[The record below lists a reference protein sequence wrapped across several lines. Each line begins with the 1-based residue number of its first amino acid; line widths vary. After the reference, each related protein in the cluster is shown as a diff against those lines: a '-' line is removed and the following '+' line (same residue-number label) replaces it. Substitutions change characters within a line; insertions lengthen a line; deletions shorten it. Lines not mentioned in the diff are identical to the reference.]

1 MRTGSARAGVSLGQW
16 QRRRGNRRPTWRL
29 RPMVAL
35 VLGTLGAGRA
45 QATMVG
51 NVIVPDGRTATTLA
65 VHGSVT
71 DIHTRTVSGANAFNA
86 FSRFS
91 VAAGRTVNLDLP
103 SGTQNLIN
111 IVTGAPTQVDG
122 IINSI
127 SQGHI
132 GGHVFFADPYGLVVG
147 QSGAMNVGSLTVTT
161 PTHAFL
167 DALVSRTGVVNQ
179 ADTAALLAGRAP
191 QSPDGVIIIDGKIR
205 ALDAVDLRAGIV
217 RYAGTATVGADAAG
231 TIFRHVVNVE
241 GLQHATG
248 LTEDQGQIVITGGQQ
263 AVISGTLD
271 AGGTHGG
278 TIAVTAPKVD
288 LTSTARLQASGP
300 LGGGTIRVGALA
312 DGTIAADTVTMARGA
327 TLNANAETTGQGGTV
342 TVVSHDGTR
351 FEGTI
356 NAQGGAQSGNGGQ
369 VEVSATRGLY
379 FEGTVN
385 TDAPHGFSGD
395 LLLDPTDLYVA
406 DSNTT
411 GSSNTITVGQ
421 LQAEGNTNI
430 TLTASNQLTV
440 GSSNGG
446 AANVDL
452 TQLLSGS
459 TLTLDAGTGTSG
471 AGNIVFNSG
480 SSIETGGGG
489 VAINAGTGFSGA
501 TATSSGG
508 LVTLGAITAPGAA
521 ITVQA
526 AQEITVPTGATL
538 TSSANAAG
546 AISLTAPEITVQSGS
561 TIAAVSATAGTATGI
576 VTLDAASTQTAA
588 SGPVSTSSGI
598 TLDGGISADAIDAET
613 TASSVSSYSGDGATG
628 YATVAGSALLSGQ
641 GPGFSLYY
649 VQADASAGLTVGGTA
664 MLDSP
669 VISLTAQATET
680 AKSLDFA
687 GLLASGM
694 VLPTTYGNVTGTAS
708 VAIMG
713 GATIDATQSLT
724 VAAHNTDTL
733 SASAIALTTRGAT
746 KGAGAVAIGIADVN
760 TTAVIHS
767 GAQISGGG
775 TVTIAADNQNSLSTS
790 ATAMANNAGMAGI
803 GVSVADYNVNANAS
817 DGADLGSSADP
828 VGNVLVQALNTTTAD
843 TNAASAS
850 AGSSFILKYAFKG
863 LNAVGGSLSGFAG
876 SLSGSE
882 LGAVSSETPSASAPD
897 GGSATSGGTSV
908 PFKVAGA
915 MAFTTS
921 SITADATIGADPTV
935 TAAAAPVVDSSGT
948 VNVVANTTTT
958 GVRNNA
964 SAAVNSETTESAGT
978 ATNPASSVSIAAGIA
993 IGFFAN
999 TAHATIGNGTT
1010 INATHIGVGSVAS
1023 LPISVT
1029 WWPSTWTSPS
1039 ALLSNILG
1047 KANGTLGAYTQA
1059 ITSGALAT
1067 SQSTKAQVA
1076 GAIDWF
1082 QTNNSSLA
1090 FIGDGA
1096 TLTAS
1101 GDAGTWKTT
1110 GYSATANAL
1119 TWNWNNTVAVEA
1131 SGIAQSIDAG
1141 GNVGL
1146 TFFGT
1151 QGGSQA
1157 SAGGAFQGVWYQDS
1171 TVAGIGNATVD
1182 VANGGVDVNAGSQ
1195 DTVIALLPSAGSGS
1209 GIGLSGAISFIN
1221 LDETTHAS
1229 VSNGARLTVGGDLS
1243 VNAVQ
1248 ALQLLNIAGS
1258 VQLSNSAGVGVG
1270 IAVNSVK
1277 TDTQAYIGNNA
1288 MDDPSTTQPTLTGG
1302 GLIQAGAV
1310 AVTATSD
1317 GQMLALSV
1325 SAAKASGS
1333 NSQSSSGGTG
1343 GGSNSSPTDDVMNI
1357 PADIAAIDSNLTGNA
1372 TTDATSDSDAETGTN
1387 ALSSGQGGSSTTAGS
1402 GGTPAPKF
1410 GLSVAGSASVNV
1422 TNVSTQAYIDG
1433 ADVVLPAL
1441 AATGNGRLT
1450 IQALNET
1457 ATVAVS
1463 GGGALTLAGQ
1473 GSSSWS
1479 AAVTAALAIN
1489 ILGNTTTASLAD
1501 STVTQVQQAAIT
1513 AATGGQAVSVALG
1526 VAANTNTNSASGEG
1540 AGSVSLTLAQS
1551 TVSATDTNSTLSGL
1565 AAASTAP
1572 SLAITAY
1579 DETDI
1584 GDGGG
1589 AFFGGGKVGVGVA
1602 FSFNKV
1608 ANTLTAALTG
1618 GDVTGMGSVSV
1629 QALDAT
1635 QILTMALVGGG
1646 SSGSSGFTGAASL
1659 AINDVGNTDSAG
1671 ITGGAVVTSGTVT
1684 VSAQSGGTNSA
1695 LTTLL
1700 TQGASGAPSATDTGM
1715 SFSFTGSPLPAF
1727 SGSAIVAIAGNI
1739 LVSGN
1744 NVGLSVVYNTIH
1756 SHYDATIADST
1767 VTTRGAVD
1775 VTANDQ
1781 ANIIGLAVGGGVSTG
1796 NFAGVGSITV
1806 NQIADTAAATI
1817 GNPQDTSNLTTVSAG
1832 SLDESA
1838 TNGGGIWSLAGN
1850 IAYSKGVAAG
1860 AAVSYNSINNTT
1872 SAAVDE
1878 AQVTMAGD
1886 ATQTASNSAAVDT
1899 LAAAGVGSQGVALG
1913 GAISANVLTNTTT
1926 VAVANSGI
1934 GAAAWTAQALDNA
1947 DIGAISGDAAVSTGG
1962 VAVGIGLS
1970 VNTIGDTTTATLAS
1984 STLAVPAA
1992 TAAFTAANTS
2002 TIQAIAA
2009 GGAVSTSS
2017 VAVGG
2022 ANTDN
2027 IITNTTAA
2035 SATDVAGSIGGLTIG
2050 ATDGSTIQSLAGELA
2065 GGSDVGVGGAVSVNS
2080 IENSV
2085 TASLGGTLAVQ
2096 GTALVD
2102 VSAQATGTIQ
2112 SLGAVGSLGG
2122 EGAGAGAATGNNIG
2136 TTVSAGLNTLT
2147 VSDSN
2152 ATIAVNAQN
2161 TATIEAAAVGA
2172 AGSGTAAV
2180 GVGVAV
2186 NRIGG
2191 TTHAYVH
2198 GGTLNIRDLTV
2209 GAVTTNGIATIAA
2222 GVAVSGEVSAAGSLA
2237 TDVLTGTTTADID
2250 EGAQVVAF
2258 NNVGVT
2264 ASDANIISAAS
2275 GALAIGAGAAG
2286 IGLGVTVNVLNDS
2299 TNAFIGDTGT
2309 TPTSVTAEAQGSS
2322 LLTVANGALTT
2333 VPGVQNLQTYSGYV
2347 APVLTEGTMT
2357 VHGLAVNAES
2367 RNAVSGL
2374 ATSVS
2379 LAFDPA
2385 GSAAVNA
2392 DAVTNVIGGT
2402 TRAYAENALLN
2413 QNGTAGSGQS
2423 VSIMA
2428 SRHDF
2433 GANLVFGAAAGATDV
2448 AASAALGVNTFNG
2461 TTSAYLM
2468 SDTTSA
2474 AEGVTVAA
2482 RSSQDSLGLAAGLSG
2497 GIVGVAGTGLINL
2510 FTDTTQAYVAGG
2522 QVSGGGL
2529 SVSAQSRAAEG
2540 LVTGTISGGAVGVA
2554 ATVLVVD
2561 GNDSTQA
2568 WVGQAG
2574 LTTAINVTQA
2584 MVVNA
2589 TSATNLWT
2597 LAVSGAVG
2605 AGAGFAGQVAVL
2617 VLHNTTTAT
2626 VQDATVVAPAV
2637 TVAAADNTAINAYAG
2652 ALAGGE
2658 SAGVGIGANVVVL
2671 GDTVGAAVNDSQ
2683 LTTGALAVQAQ
2694 ATQAIT
2700 LVTATAGLSGGY
2712 SGAGAVGLIL
2722 AGSSNGGAALTA
2734 LKSSGSLRTASAVGT
2749 GGNSAGGDS
2758 SLSNT
2763 EQTGVSQA
2771 TTFNAGTAATSIIP
2785 DATTAMITG
2794 GTVQAGTVT
2803 VSATESTSTSNI
2815 AGAGA
2820 GGVVGTGAGVA
2831 VTIIN
2836 DTVGAAVTGAHVSA
2850 NSLAVTALAQDG
2862 SNGAAVS
2869 TQAYAGVGGAIFGL
2883 GAAIGVGTIGNTV
2896 TATVGGAVNTTGAL
2910 TVSADDGQSV
2920 SSTGIGAAVGAGA
2933 VGVVVGDATRQS
2945 TVEATLGGR
2954 VSAASVAV
2962 TAQAN
2967 GAAGASVTG
2976 AAAGI
2981 VSGTGAAATA
2991 TDADIVTADVA
3002 PATTVSGLQG
3012 GVTVQATDT
3021 PAASANAVGVAV
3033 SATVGLGLS
3042 IAIAQVTPIVTAD
3055 IGSGA
3060 TLSGT
3065 GGVTII
3071 ALVAPANGGTG
3082 ASATAIAGTGGL
3094 LVGAGAATAQATDGA
3109 TVEAYT
3115 GTLQGSN
3122 STLTAVNGMVLPNG
3136 PITVSAN
3143 NTSRQQANA
3152 TGVTAGALAVGAS
3165 VATAQ
3170 STATTFAGLGSGTTT
3185 TAQSGSNAG
3194 TGTIAVLATGNDT
3207 NNASATAGSG
3217 GIIAGD
3223 AAVAN
3228 TDDNAVTI
3236 ATIGANSHLRAY
3248 GAVNPSTDALTG
3260 GAMTVSATHTSAY
3273 FGSADSVNAAAAS
3286 ASGAFANNTV
3296 TNTTAA
3302 DIGTGA
3308 TLQAMGTITITA
3320 ANTTSEDNRGNDS
3333 VNAGAGGLLN
3343 GTAAVSETSITESAV
3358 AHIAADS
3365 RLVSGLDPFLNPGQ
3379 ILVTADN
3386 VLTSKDQAIL
3396 NSGGAIEGAGVNST
3410 TTVNETNAVT
3420 VGNGA
3425 YFFSYGTIGLG
3436 TYSLD
3441 AVGNAAYA
3449 HTWGLAGV
3457 AVADATSQVDAN
3469 QSVTLGTNVSMLGYG
3484 SVTLSAG
3491 QSGDGLWTTDIA
3503 PDAIAQSYVRAL
3515 IAIPAADASA
3525 PVTGSSTL
3533 TTGSGDAIDS
3543 GRNIYLFA
3551 YRGTDSPQANGTG
3564 HGYELGFIPV
3574 TDGSSNP
3581 SVSVTSVASLNGTAV
3596 GGWFHDQSL
3605 IIGANG
3611 GITSASGAPIMVTFD
3626 SAFNPQGFLSD
3637 LSTSQVANGDGSVA
3651 IGLLKSYV
3659 SQSAVTAAELSPL
3672 YAAAGNV
3679 TVHAAS
3685 INGGAT
3691 LTAYGAPQIT
3701 VENNSPDYLLVD
3713 GAYIPAAGGGNV
3725 YFTGGV
3731 AAANATAAGIT
3742 VNAIDAGGT
3751 PAISIAENYNSAVGS
3766 DDNGEGPAIFLT
3778 GPIEGLTS
3786 DVTISNADGSFGEF
3800 GTITAL
3806 EQIID
3811 IPNGA
3816 FVTYLPGKTYH
3827 SGTSPESAWY
3837 NYLTNTVLP
3846 QTPDQAVVDIVNA
3859 TYNANGSNNSSNSLT
3874 HTVLWQAGTNTGFD
3888 DTYDQ
3893 SKDTPDG
3900 TNSTTSTDYD
3910 YIGGTSDIY
3919 FGSCIAAV
3927 SGGCSNGAPAAASP
3941 VDQAY
3946 GGGPGGGSGYDYPL
3960 IPTATL
3966 TYTQSSYSDANLSGA
3981 TGSVTNSGGPIGI
3994 VAKYIDLNST
4004 ITSGQPTDWSV
4015 SLPSAL
4021 DTTLTAYTVEYD
4033 TLRSLG
4039 FNDLSSTITLPSAV
4053 VNTGDQP
4060 ITATYNVL
4068 TNQITLNAVHA
4079 AGGGFVM
4086 LDGGIISTDP
4096 NGGVSI
4102 NDGYGQVVV
4111 NNQTTAPVVVNN
4123 IDTGTGAIGEVKIID
4138 TLQPA
4143 NLNHWWYLYK
4153 QGVGLSVYNNRNG
4166 YDTLSQAQLVSSTT
4180 GDSATYDPVSG
4191 LRYQWTET
4199 VNVERSYTGGPS
4211 YSAGNWSWANANY
4224 SPTQTAQ
4231 WVVSPGA
4238 LITGSSD
4245 TNAFTATLTGSAS
4258 AIASQQVVYHGC
4270 SGDSDCNF
4278 GFPEWWQYN
4287 IIGEGT
4293 LTATSSVYASNPI
4306 AISFNN
4312 SARALVSVTSPAGVV
4327 LDGEILNPDG
4337 LTAIAASNG
4346 DITQANT
4353 ATLSTAS
4360 LLLAADGDIGTAAQP
4375 LVATLGNTGYLSAA
4389 SSNGA
4394 IHLTLGSAVNITGD
4408 TVTPATLAAPYS
4420 SADITASDFGPAVT
4434 AAGNVDISAT
4444 GAINDEVGSYVIGS
4458 NINLISVDAGIG
4470 SATAPLDILATGTA
4484 NGAGGVIGGLVNANA
4499 ALTIGLSS
4507 PYGNLV
4513 IGSIVSDA
4521 GDVYLTSGGGIF
4533 DARAE
4538 TPADTLSQT
4547 QMKTVWT
4554 SLNTLEKPTT
4564 TSGEAAFTSA
4574 VDQTSTSSFESLAQA
4589 NFAAYERLVNPE
4601 IGAVQGGTLTLT
4613 QAGTALFTPL
4623 AAAAGMTPAAYAQ
4636 GQYTSLTGFF
4646 ASNFGSQWASVLAP
4660 IAQGTSLWANFWAA
4674 NSNPTTATDTTLANQ
4689 LGAMTAHAGWT
4700 ADELTYELDN
4710 QALAAGTGTLV
4721 GTTTPNVAGHNVSL
4735 IAGGSIGTVATPV
4748 TVTAAE
4754 ILGGTLTSAQAAALA
4769 LATLPGEVSSQTV
4782 NGALQFTIT
4791 QTAPLFVNATGTFT
4805 AHSPGNIYIQS
4816 AGALALDG
4824 VAAGGSAVLAASQDI
4839 TSTVAPGAAVV
4850 TTGGNLALTAGT
4862 GSIGSATTPLAV
4874 NVGGNLSAAAGDSL
4888 YLTELNGNLTLSQVS
4903 AINTVVLNAPTG
4915 SLLSLGLP
4923 GLTNVDGDTV
4933 TLTAQGDIGQPT
4945 AFLTAQTGS
4954 GGLTATAGGFI
4965 GLDAPLP
4972 PNALTAT
4979 FTLDTVTAGGPLDV
4993 VTGENLVADTLSSVG
5008 NLTIT
5013 GTGSGTI
5020 HSAATQAALTMRT
5033 TGNLTAG
5040 TVRAGTTAD
5049 LTSGGNMSVGS
5060 GTSGGSQTLISG
5072 GNLDYTTLDAGND
5085 VTIDSVGTVA
5095 GQSLLATGN
5104 IGMTA
5109 GALDMPVGGTIQG
5122 GGIVGVTTNG
5132 NIILGSLT
5140 STLDPS
5146 IATIDVDLAAGG
5158 AITSNAGAVTNITAL
5173 SPGSETE
5180 LAAGRGIGTLTVP
5193 LVVDLPWLDATTT
5206 SGPLVIRDLMGL
5218 DAPVLTATAGAIEVS
5233 ADGPLTVGTV
5243 TAGTT
5248 ADLTSEGAFIGTDV
5262 TAGGNAEISAWGS
5275 AGALQLANF
5284 SADNGLLQ
5292 TSGNMTLGTAT
5303 TADTLTLIA
5312 ANVYAQDITTG
5323 GLLSVTANAP
5333 AGIIDLQTVN
5343 APEVAFATRGT
5354 LTVESLT
5361 LQNSGQFAANVMTL
5375 GIHHPYDNT
5384 LVLAATGFDNGVA
5397 RRITLGVDSIGPV
5410 AFSRLFA
5417 RNAVI
5422 NVAANP
5428 VTIADGEITDT
5439 LTMWTPQRSLY
5450 MNNIDPA
5457 LENFGIQL
5465 YQPSTFFM
5473 LGEFGA
5479 HTVTNAYVVNYG
5491 FNVDGTVNDYI
5502 GSHIGLAPDFTGSSG
5517 VHSGG
5522 LANLGLIG
5530 ANHGVVWRDLWARWT
5545 APPLPPHRGR
5555 RIRVI
5560 GSGVDWRRQWG
5571 L

>member
-1 MRTGSARAGVSLGQW
+1 MRIGSTRAGANLDQW
-16 QRRRGNRRPTWRL
+16 RRRRGSRRPAWRL

-35 VLGTLGAGRA
+35 VLGTFGVARA
-45 QATMVG
+45 HAAMAG

-71 DIHTRTVSGANAFNA
+71 DIRTGTVSGANAFNA
-86 FSRFS
+86 FSHFS
-91 VAAGRTVNLDLP
+91 VVAGRTVNLDLP

-111 IVTGAPTQVDG
+111 IVTGAPTEVDG
-122 IINSI
+122 VINSI

-147 QSGAMNVGSLTVTT
+147 QSGVMNVGSLTVTT

-167 DALVSRTGVVNQ
+167 DALVSRTGAINQ
-179 ADTAALLAGRAP
+179 ADTTALLAGRAP

-231 TIFRHVVNVE
+231 TIFRHIVNVE
-241 GLQHATG
+241 GLQRATG
-248 LTEDQGQIVITGGQQ
+248 LTEDQGRIVITGGRQ
-263 AVISGTLD
+263 AVVSGTLD

-288 LTSTARLQASGP
+288 LTSTAHLQASGP
-300 LGGGTIRVGALA
+300 QGGGTIRVGAGA
-312 DGTIAADTVTMARGA
+312 GGTIAADTVTIARGA
-327 TLNANAETTGQGGTV
+327 TLNANAETTGQGGIV
-342 TVVSHDGTR
+342 TVVSHDGTH
-351 FEGTI
+351 FQGTI

-385 TDAPHGFSGD
+385 TDAPHGRSGD

-411 GSSNTITVGQ
+411 GSSNTITVSS

-430 TLTASNQLTV
+430 TLEASNQLTI

-452 TQLLSGS
+452 TQLLSGH
-459 TLTLDAGTGTSG
+459 TLTLDAGTSTSSGTSG
-471 AGNIVFNSG
+471 AGDVVFNSG

-508 LVTLGAITAPGAA
+508 LVTLGTITAPGAA

-561 TIAAVSATAGTATGI
+561 AIAAVSATAGTATGI
-576 VTLDAASTQTAA
+576 VTLDAASAQTAA
-588 SGPVSTSSGI
+588 SGLVSTSSGI
-598 TLDGGISADAIDAET
+598 TVDGGISADAITAAT
-613 TASSVSSYSGDGATG
+613 TASSVSSYSGDGVTG
-628 YATVAGSALLSGQ
+628 YATVAGNTLLSGQ
-641 GPGFSLYY
+641 GPGFSLYD
-649 VQADASAGLTVGGTA
+649 VQADANAGLTVGSSA
-664 MLDSP
+664 VLDSP
-669 VISLTAQATET
+669 TISLTAQATET
-680 AKSLDFA
+680 AQSLDFA
-687 GLLASGM
+687 SILEGGT
-694 VLPTTYGNVTGTAS
+694 VLPATYGNVTGTAS

-733 SASAIALTTRGAT
+733 SASAIALTTSGAT
-746 KGAGAVAIGIADVN
+746 KGAGAVAIGTADVN

-790 ATAMANNAGMAGI
+790 ATAMANKAGVAGI
-803 GVSVADYNVNANAS
+803 GVSVADYNVNASAS
-817 DGADLGSSADP
+817 DGADLGSTADP
-828 VGNVLVQALNTTTAD
+828 VGNVLVQALNTTTTDA
-843 TNAASAS
+843 NAASAS
-850 AGSSFILKYAFKG
+850 TGSNFVLKYAFKG
-863 LNAVGGSLSGFAG
+863 LDTVSGSLSGFAG

-882 LGAVSSETPSASAPD
+882 LGAVSSETPSATTPT
-897 GGSATSGGTSV
+897 GGSAPSGGTSV

-921 SITADATIGADPTV
+921 NIAADATIGADPTV
-935 TAAAAPVVDSSGT
+935 ASASAPVVDSSGT
-948 VNVVANTTTT
+948 VAVVANTTTS
-958 GVRNNA
+958 GVRSNA
-964 SAAVNSETTESAGT
+964 SSAVNSETTESAGT
-978 ATNPASSVSIAAGIA
+978 ATNPASSYSVSAGIA
-993 IGFFAN
+993 LGFFTNA
-999 TAHATIGNGTT
+999 AHATIGNGTT
-1010 INATHIGVGSVAS
+1010 INATDIGVGSVAS

-1029 WWPSTWTSPS
+1029 WWPSTWTSPT
-1039 ALLSNILG
+1039 AVLSNILG
-1047 KANGTLGAYTQA
+1047 KANGTLGLYKQVV
-1059 ITSGALAT
+1059 TSGALAT
-1067 SQSTKAQVA
+1067 SQATKAQLA

-1101 GDAGTWKTT
+1101 GDAGTWTTT

-1146 TFFGT
+1146 TFFGNK
-1151 QGGSQA
+1151 GGSNA
-1157 SAGGAFQGVWYQDS
+1157 SAGGAFQGVWYQDR
-1171 TVAGIGNATVD
+1171 TIAGIGNATVD
-1182 VANGGVDVNAGSQ
+1182 VANGGVDVNAGGQ

-1229 VSNGARLTVGGDLS
+1229 ISNGARLTVGGDLS

-1277 TDTQAYIGNNA
+1277 TDTRAYIGDNA
-1288 MDDPSTTQPTLTGG
+1288 ADDPSATQPALTDG

-1333 NSQSSSGGTG
+1333 SSQSGSGGS
-1343 GGSNSSPTDDVMNI
+1343 GGSNSSNSSPPTDDIMNI
-1357 PADIAAIDSNLTGNA
+1357 PADITALDGGVTSNA
-1372 TTDATSDSDAETGTN
+1372 TADATGDSDAETGTN
-1387 ALSSGQGGSSTTAGS
+1387 ALSSGQGGSSTAAGS

-1433 ADVVLPAL
+1433 VGIVLPAL
-1441 AATGNGRLT
+1441 AATGNGALT

-1457 ATVAVS
+1457 ATVAAS

-1501 STVTQVQQAAIT
+1501 SVVTDVQKATIT

-1540 AGSVSLTLAQS
+1540 AGSVSLTLAHS
-1551 TVSATDTNSTLSGL
+1551 TVSATDTNSTLNGW
-1565 AAASTAP
+1565 ATAPTAP

-1602 FSFNKV
+1602 FSFNEV

-1646 SSGSSGFTGAASL
+1646 SSGSGGFTGAASL

-1671 ITGGAVVTSGTVT
+1671 ITGGASVTSGAIT

-1695 LTTLL
+1695 LTDLL
-1700 TQGASGAPSATDTGM
+1700 TKGASGAPSASDTGM
-1715 SFSFTGSPLPAF
+1715 SFSFTDSPLPAF

-1767 VTTRGAVD
+1767 VTASGAVD
-1775 VTANDQ
+1775 VSAQDQ

-1806 NQIADTAAATI
+1806 NQIADTATATI
-1817 GNPQDTSNLTTVSAG
+1817 GNSQDTSDLTTVSAG

-1838 TNGGGIWSLAGN
+1838 TNGGSIWSLAGN

-1860 AAVSYNSINNTT
+1860 AAVSYNSMNNTT

-1878 AQVTMAGD
+1878 AQVMIAGG
-1886 ATQTASNSAAVDT
+1886 ATEKASNSAAVYT

-1913 GAISANVLTNTTT
+1913 GAIGANVFTNTTT
-1926 VAVANSGI
+1926 VTVAHSDI
-1934 GAAAWTAQALDNA
+1934 GAAAWTAQALDKA

-2065 GGSDVGVGGAVSVNS
+2065 GGSDVGVGGAVSANS

-2085 TASLGGTLAVQ
+2085 TAGLGGTLAVQ
-2096 GTALVD
+2096 GTALVN

-2122 EGAGAGAATGNNIG
+2122 EGAGSGAATGNNIG
-2136 TTVSAGLNTLT
+2136 TTVSAGLDNLM
-2147 VSDSN
+2147 VSDN
-2152 ATIAVNAQN
+2152 DATIGVNAQN

-2209 GAVTTNGIATIAA
+2209 GAVTTNGIATTAA

-2250 EGAQVVAF
+2250 NGAQVVAF

-2275 GALAIGAGAAG
+2275 GAVAIGVGAAG
-2286 IGLGVTVNVLNDS
+2286 IGLGVTVNILNDT
-2299 TNAFIGDTGT
+2299 TNAFIGDTST
-2309 TPTSVTAEAQGSS
+2309 TPTSVTADAQGSG

-2333 VPGVQNLQTYSGYV
+2333 LPGVQNLQTYSGYV

-2374 ATSVS
+2374 ATSAS
-2379 LAFDPA
+2379 LAFDPL

-2413 QNGTAGSGQS
+2413 QNGTAASDQS
-2423 VSIMA
+2423 ISIMA

-2433 GANLVFGAAAGATDV
+2433 AANLVFGAAAGATDV
-2448 AASAALGVNTFNG
+2448 AASAALGINTFNG
-2461 TTSAYLM
+2461 TTSAYLL

-2474 AEGVTVAA
+2474 ADGVTVAA

-2529 SVSAQSRAAEG
+2529 SVNAYSRASEG

-2574 LTTAINVTQA
+2574 LTTTITVTQA
-2584 MVVNA
+2584 LAVNA

-2637 TVAAADNTAINAYAG
+2637 TVAATDNTAINAYAG

-2658 SAGVGIGANVVVL
+2658 SAGVGIGVNVVVL
-2671 GDTVGAAVNDSQ
+2671 GDTVGAAVDNSQ
-2683 LTTGALAVQAQ
+2683 LTTGALTVQAQ
-2694 ATQAIT
+2694 ATQSIT

-2722 AGSSNGGAALTA
+2722 ADSSNGGAASTA
-2734 LKSSGSLRTASAVGT
+2734 LNSSGSLSTASAVGT

-2758 SLSNT
+2758 SLTST

-2771 TTFNAGTAATSIIP
+2771 TTFNAGTAVTNVIP
-2785 DATTAMITG
+2785 DATTATISG
-2794 GTVQAGTVT
+2794 GTVQAGNVT
-2803 VSATESTSTSNI
+2803 VSATDSTSTSNI

-2820 GGVVGTGAGVA
+2820 GGLVGTGAGVA

-2836 DTVGAAVTGAHVSA
+2836 DTVDATVTGADFNA
-2850 NSLAVTALAQDG
+2850 NCLAVTAQAQNG

-2869 TQAYAGVGGAIFGL
+2869 TQAYAGGVGPIFGL

-2920 SSTGIGAAVGAGA
+2920 SSTGIGAAAGAGA

-2945 TVEATLGGR
+2945 TVDATLEGR
-2954 VSAASVAV
+2954 ISAASATV

-2991 TDADIVTADVA
+2991 TDADVVTADVA
-3002 PATTVSGLQG
+3002 PATTLSGMQG

-3021 PAASANAVGVAV
+3021 PAASAQAVGVAV

-3071 ALVAPANGGTG
+3071 ALVAPADGGTG
-3082 ASATAIAGTGGL
+3082 ASANAIAGTGGL

-3109 TVEAYT
+3109 IVEAYT

-3122 STLTAVNGMVLPNG
+3122 STLTAVNGMMLPSG

-3143 NTSRQQANA
+3143 NTSSQQANA

-3170 STATTFAGLGSGTTT
+3170 STATTFAGLGSNT
-3185 TAQSGSNAG
+3185 TATTQNGSNAG

-3217 GIIAGD
+3217 GVIAGD

-3236 ATIGANSHLRAY
+3236 AAIGANSHLRAY
-3248 GAVNPSTDALTG
+3248 GAINPSTDALTG

-3273 FGSADSVNAAAAS
+3273 FASADSVNAAAAG

-3296 TNTTAA
+3296 TNTTTA
-3302 DIGTGA
+3302 DIGGGA
-3308 TLQAMGTITITA
+3308 TLQAMGAITITA
-3320 ANTTSEDNRGNDS
+3320 ANTTSEDNQGQDS

-3343 GTAAVSETSITESAV
+3343 GTAAVSETSLTESAV

-3386 VLTSKDQAIL
+3386 ILTSQDQAIL

-3425 YFFSYGTIGLG
+3425 SFFSYGTIGLG

-3457 AVADATSQVDAN
+3457 AAADATSQVNAN
-3469 QSVTLGTNVSMLGYG
+3469 QSVTLGTNVSMLAYG
-3484 SVTLSAG
+3484 SITLSAG

-3515 IAIPAADASA
+3515 VAIPAADASA

-3581 SVSVTSVASLNGTAV
+3581 SVSVTSAASLDGTAV
-3596 GGWFHDQSL
+3596 AGWFHDQSL

-3611 GITSASGAPIMVTFD
+3611 GMTSASGAPITVTFD
-3626 SAFNPQGFLSD
+3626 DTFNPQTFLSD
-3637 LSTSQVANGDGSVA
+3637 LSSSQVANADGSAAVD
-3651 IGLLKSYV
+3651 LLKSYV

-3685 INGGAT
+3685 IQGSAT

-3701 VENNSPDYLLVD
+3701 VENNSSDYLLVD
-3713 GAYIPAAGGGNV
+3713 GAYIPAAAGGNV

-3751 PAISIAENYNSAVGS
+3751 PAISIAENYGSAVGS
-3766 DDNGEGPAIFLT
+3766 NDNGEGPAIFLT

-3816 FVTYLPGKTYH
+3816 FVTYLPDQTYH

-3837 NYLTNTVLP
+3837 NYLTDTVLP
-3846 QTPDQAVVDIVNA
+3846 SSPDAAVVDIVNA
-3859 TYNANGSNNSSNSLT
+3859 IYNANGSDNSNSLT
-3874 HTVLWQAGTNTGFD
+3874 HTVLWQPGTNVGFD

-3893 SKDTPDG
+3893 SADTPDG
-3900 TNSTTSTDYD
+3900 TNSKTPTDYD
-3910 YIGGTSDIY
+3910 YIGGTTDLY
-3919 FGSCIAAV
+3919 FGSCMAAV
-3927 SGGCSNGAPAAASP
+3927 SSSCSNGAPAADSP
-3941 VDQAY
+3941 VGQAY
-3946 GGGPGGGSGYDYPL
+3946 TNGPGGGSGYDYPL

-4021 DTTLTAYTVEYD
+4021 DATLTAYTVEYD
-4033 TLRSLG
+4033 TRRSLG

-4111 NNQTTAPVVVNN
+4111 NNQTTVPVVINN

-4143 NLNHWWYLYK
+4143 DLNRWWYLYK
-4153 QGVGLSVYNNRNG
+4153 QGVGLRVYNDSNG
-4166 YDTLSQAQLVSSTT
+4166 ADTLSQAQLVSSTS

-4199 VNVERSYTGGPS
+4199 VNVVRSYTGGPS
-4211 YSAGNWSWANANY
+4211 YSAENWQWANASY
-4224 SPTQTAQ
+4224 TSQQTAH
-4231 WVVSPGA
+4231 WVVSPGT
-4238 LITGSSD
+4238 LITGSSN

-4258 AIASQQVVYHGC
+4258 LIAYQQVVYHDC
-4270 SGDSDCNF
+4270 TNGDSSCNY

-4287 IIGEGT
+4287 VIGEGT

-4306 AISFNN
+4306 AINFNN
-4312 SARALVSVTSPAGVV
+4312 SAQALVSVTSPAGVV
-4327 LDGEILNPDG
+4327 LDGQILNPDG
-4337 LTAIAASNG
+4337 LTAIAANKG

-4353 ATLSTAS
+4353 ATLSTTS

-4375 LVATLGNTGYLSAA
+4375 LVATLGTTGYLSAA
-4389 SSNGA
+4389 STNGA

-4420 SADITASDFGPAVT
+4420 SADLTASDFAPAVA

-4444 GAINDEVGSYVIGS
+4444 GAINGEVGSYVTGS
-4458 NINLISVDAGIG
+4458 NINLISVDDGIG

-4499 ALTIGLSS
+4499 ALTIALSAPTS
-4507 PYGNLV
+4507 NLI

-4521 GDVYLTSGGGIF
+4521 GDVFLSAAGGIF

-4547 QMKTVWT
+4547 QMQTVWT
-4554 SLNTLEKPTT
+4554 SLKTIEKPTT

-4574 VDQTSTSSFESLAQA
+4574 IDQTSTSSFESLAQA
-4589 NFAAYERLVNPE
+4589 NFAAYERLINPE
-4601 IGAVQGGTLTLT
+4601 IGTVQDGTLTLT

-4623 AAAAGMTPAAYAQ
+4623 AAVAHMTPAAYAQ
-4636 GQYTSLTGFF
+4636 AQYTSLTGFF

-4660 IAQGTSLWANFWAA
+4660 IAQGTSSWANFWTV

-4700 ADELTYELDN
+4700 TDELTYELDN

-4721 GTTTPNVAGHNVSL
+4721 GITTPNVAGHDVSL

-4754 ILGGTLTSAQAAALA
+4754 ILNGTLTSTQAAALA

-4805 AHSPGNIYIQS
+4805 ARSPGNIYVQS

-4824 VAAGGSAVLAASQDI
+4824 VAAGGSAVLAASQDL
-4839 TSTVAPGAAVV
+4839 TSAAAPGVAVV

-4874 NVGGNLSAAAGDSL
+4874 NVGGSLSAAAGDSL

-4903 AINTVVLNAPTG
+4903 AINTVVLNTPTG
-4915 SLLSLGLP
+4915 SLLSLGQP
-4923 GLTNVDGDTV
+4923 GLTNVDGDTI

-4945 AFLTAQTGS
+4945 EFLTAQTGS

-4965 GLDAPLP
+4965 GLEASLP
-4972 PNALTAT
+4972 PDAQTGT
-4979 FTLDTVTAGGPLDV
+4979 FTLDTVRAGGPLDV
-4993 VTGENLVADTLSSVG
+4993 VTNE
-5008 NLTIT
+5008 
-5013 GTGSGTI
+5013 
-5020 HSAATQAALTMRT
+5020 
-5033 TGNLTAG
+5033 NLTAG
-5040 TVRAGTTAD
+5040 VLSAGGVADITAD
-5049 LTSGGNMSVGS
+5049 
-5060 GTSGGSQTLISG
+5060 
-5072 GNLDYTTLDAGND
+5072 
-5085 VTIDSVGTVA
+5085 
-5095 GQSLLATGN
+5095 GN
-5104 IGMTA
+5104 I
-5109 GALDMPVGGTIQG
+5109 V
-5122 GGIVGVTTNG
+5122 
-5132 NIILGSLT
+5132 LGSLT

-5146 IATIDVDLAAGG
+5146 AATVDIDLVAGG
-5158 AITSNAGAVTNITAL
+5158 AITSRASTVTNITAL
-5173 SPGSETE
+5173 GAGSEADLT
-5180 LAAGRGIGTLTVP
+5180 AGSGIGTLAVP
-5193 LVVDLPWLDATTT
+5193 LVVDLPWIDAVTTT
-5206 SGPLVIRDLMGL
+5206 GPLAIRDLMGL
-5218 DAPVLTATAGAIEVS
+5218 DAPVLTATAGAIDVS

-5243 TAGTT
+5243 TAGTS
-5248 ADLTSEGAFIGTDV
+5248 ADLTSDGAFIGTDV
-5262 TAGGNAEISAWGS
+5262 TAGGNADISAWGS
-5275 AGALQLANF
+5275 AGSLQLAKF

-5333 AGIIDLQTVN
+5333 AGIIDLQAVN
-5343 APEVAFATRGT
+5343 APDVAFATRGA
-5354 LTVESLT
+5354 LTVQSLT
-5361 LQNSGQFAANVMTL
+5361 LRNSGQFAASTMTL
-5375 GIHHPYDNT
+5375 GIRHPYDNT

-5422 NVAANP
+5422 NAVANP

-5491 FNVDGTVNDYI
+5491 FNVDGTVNDYV
-5502 GSHIGLAPDFTGSSG
+5502 GSHTGFTADFTGSSS